1 MAYVIAD
8 RVKQQT
14 TTTGTGAVT
23 LGSSVTGFQVFS
35 AVCSNADTFHY
46 AIVHLTNGSW
56 ETGLGTYN
64 SGAGTISRSVL
75 TSSNSNALVNF
86 AAGTK
91 EIFITPVASNIVL
104 KNNTGA
110 ITPGVVKTVTVD
122 FGNVPVNSYSFSIA
136 DSAATTASL
145 ITISPSAS
153 TANSAYGGD
162 ELEMDNFGISAYCAV
177 NGTIIVQA
185 VPRPSPVW
193 GKRNFNYI
201 VGSGI

>member
-1 MAYVIAD
+1 MSYIIAD

-14 TTTGTGAVT
+14 STTGVGAVT

-35 AVCSNADTFHY
+35 AVCSNGDTFHY

-75 TSSNSNALVNF
+75 TSSNGNALIDF

-91 EIFITPVASNIVL
+91 EIFITPIASNIVL

-110 ITPGVVKTVTVD
+110 ITPGVVKTLTVD
-122 FGNVPVNSYSFSIA
+122 FGNIPSYGKSFIIA
-136 DSAATTASL
+136 DSSATTSSL
-145 ITISPSAS
+145 ITINPSGSNAN
-153 TANSAYGGD
+153 TALGGD
-162 ELEMDNFGISAYCAV
+162 ELEMDNFSVSAYSASTG
-177 NGTIIVQA
+177 NITLSIIPDPGPVQG
-185 VPRPSPVW
+185 R
-193 GKRNFNYI
+193 RNFNYI
-201 VGSGI
+201 VGSGV

>member
-1 MAYVIAD
+1 MAYIIAD
-8 RVKQQT
+8 RVKQIT
-14 TTTGTGAVT
+14 TTTGTGALT

-46 AIVHLTNGSW
+46 AVVHLTNGSW

-64 SGAGTISRSVL
+64 SGGGTISRSVL
-75 TSSNSNALVNF
+75 TSSNSNSLVDF
-86 AAGTK
+86 ASGNK

-110 ITPGVVKTVTVD
+110 ITPGVVKTATID
-122 FGNVPVNSYSFSIA
+122 LGNTATTGGTFTIS
-136 DSAATTASL
+136 DSAATTASI

-162 ELEMDNFGISAYCAV
+162 ELEMDNFECSAYCV
-177 NGTIIVQA
+177 SNGTITVQII
-185 VPRPSPVW
+185 PRPSPVW

-201 VGSGI
+201 VGSGV

>member
-1 MAYVIAD
+1 MAYIIAD

-35 AVCSNADTFHY
+35 ATCSNNDTFHY

-56 ETGLGTYN
+56 ETGLGTYA
-64 SGAGTISRSVL
+64 SAGGTVSRSVL
-75 TSSNSNALVNF
+75 TSSNSNALVDF
-86 AAGTK
+86 AAGAK
-91 EIFITPVASNIVL
+91 EIFITPVANNIVL

-110 ITPGVVKTVTVD
+110 ITPGVVKTVTLD
-122 FGNVPVNSYSFSIA
+122 FGNVAVTSETFAVS
-136 DSAATTASL
+136 DSSATTASL

-153 TANSAYGGD
+153 TANAAYGGD
-162 ELEMDNFGISAYCAV
+162 ELEMDNFSVSAYCAA
-177 NGTIIVQA
+177 NGTITIQA
-185 VPRPSPVW
+185 VPSPSPVW

>member
-1 MAYVIAD
+1 MSYIIAD
-8 RVKQQT
+8 RVKQQSST
-14 TTTGTGAVT
+14 VGTGALT

-35 AVCSNADTFHY
+35 AVCSNGDTFHY

-64 SGAGTISRSVL
+64 TGGTVSRSVL
-75 TSSNSNALVNF
+75 TSSNSNNLVDF

-110 ITPGVVKTVTVD
+110 ITPGVVKTTTID
-122 FGNVPVNSYSFSIA
+122 FGDTATSGGSFSISDA
-136 DSAATTASL
+136 AATTASV

-153 TANSAYGGD
+153 TANGAYGGD
-162 ELEMDNFGISAYCAV
+162 ELEMDNFECSAYCAT
-177 NGTIIVQA
+177 NGTITVQII
-185 VPRPSPVW
+185 PRPSPVW

>member
-1 MAYVIAD
+1 MAYIIAD

-14 TTTGTGAVT
+14 STTGTGAIT
-23 LGSSVTGFQVFS
+23 LGTSVTGFQVFS
-35 AVCSNADTFHY
+35 AVCSNSDTFHY
-46 AIVHLTNGSW
+46 AIVHLTLGSW

-64 SGAGTISRSVL
+64 TGGTISRSVL
-75 TSSNSNALVNF
+75 TSSNSNNLVDF

-110 ITPGVVKTVTVD
+110 ITPGVVKTATID
-122 FGNVPVNSYSFSIA
+122 FGNTASGGGSFNVT
-136 DSAATTASL
+136 DTAATTASV

-153 TANSAYGGD
+153 TANGAYGGD
-162 ELEMDNFGISAYCAV
+162 ELEMDNFECSAYCAT
-177 NGTIIVQA
+177 NGTITVQII
-185 VPRPSPVW
+185 PRPSPVW

>member
-1 MAYVIAD
+1 MAYIIAD
-8 RVKQQT
+8 RVKQVT
-14 TTTGTGAVT
+14 TTTGTGALT
-23 LGSSVTGFQVFS
+23 LGTSVTGFQVFS
-35 AVCSNADTFHY
+35 AVCSNGDTFHY
-46 AIVHLTNGSW
+46 AVVHLTNGSW

-75 TSSNSNALVNF
+75 TSSNSNQLVDF
-86 AAGTK
+86 ASGNK
-91 EIFITPVASNIVL
+91 EIFITPVAGNIVL

-122 FGNVPVNSYSFSIA
+122 FGNVPVDALTFSIS
-136 DSAATTASL
+136 DSSATTSSL
-145 ITISPSAS
+145 IVVNPSAS

-162 ELEMDNFGISAYCAV
+162 ELEMDNFALSAYCTT
-177 NGTIIVQA
+177 NGTITVQA
-185 VPRPSPVW
+185 VSNPSPVW

>member
-1 MAYVIAD
+1 MSYVIAD
-8 RVKQQT
+8 RTKQQT

-35 AVCSNADTFHY
+35 AVCANADTFHY
-46 AIVHLTNGSW
+46 AMVHLTNGSW

-64 SGAGTISRSVL
+64 SGAGTVSRSVL
-75 TSSNSNALVNF
+75 TSSNGNALIDF

-91 EIFITPVASNIVL
+91 EIFISPVAYNIVL

-110 ITPGVVKTVTVD
+110 ITSGVVKTATLD
-122 FGNVPVNSYSFSIA
+122 FGNVPVNSSTLYIT

-162 ELEMDNFGISAYCAV
+162 ELEMDNFDCSAYCTT
-177 NGTIIVQA
+177 NGNITVQA
-185 VPRPSPVW
+185 ISTPSPVW

-201 VGSGI
+201 VGSGV

>member
-1 MAYVIAD
+1 MSYIIAD

-14 TTTGTGAVT
+14 STTGVGAVT

-35 AVCSNADTFHY
+35 AVCSNGDTFHY

-64 SGAGTISRSVL
+64 SGAGTVSRSVL
-75 TSSNSNALVNF
+75 TSSNSNQLVDF
-86 AAGTK
+86 ASGTK
-91 EIFITPVASNIVL
+91 EIFITPVAGNIVL

-122 FGNVPVNSYSFSIA
+122 FGNVPVTSLSFSIS
-136 DSAATTASL
+136 DSSATTSSL
-145 ITISPSAS
+145 ITITPSAS

-162 ELEMDNFGISAYCAV
+162 ELEMDNFALSAYCAT
-177 NGTIIVQA
+177 NGTITVQA
-185 VPRPSPVW
+185 IPRPSPVW

-201 VGSGI
+201 VGSGV

>member
-1 MAYVIAD
+1 MSYIIAD
-8 RVKQQT
+8 RVKQQSS
-14 TTTGTGAVT
+14 TTGTGAMT
-23 LGSSVTGFQVFS
+23 LGTSVTGFQVFS
-35 AVCSNADTFHY
+35 AVCSNGDTFHY
-46 AIVHLTNGSW
+46 AIVHLTLGSW

-64 SGAGTISRSVL
+64 TGGTVSRSVL
-75 TSSNSNALVNF
+75 TSSNSNNLVDF

-110 ITPGVVKTVTVD
+110 ITPGVVKTATIN
-122 FGNVPVNSYSFSIA
+122 FGDTASSGGSFSITDA
-136 DSAATTASL
+136 AATTASV

-153 TANSAYGGD
+153 TANGAYGGD
-162 ELEMDNFGISAYCAV
+162 ELEMDNFECSAYCAT
-177 NGTIIVQA
+177 NGTITVQII
-185 VPRPSPVW
+185 PSPSLVW

>member
-1 MAYVIAD
+1 MSYIIAD
-8 RVKQQT
+8 RVKQQSS
-14 TTTGTGAVT
+14 TTGTGAIT

-35 AVCSNADTFHY
+35 AVCSNGDTFHY
-46 AIVHLTNGSW
+46 AIVHLTLGSW

-64 SGAGTISRSVL
+64 TGGTVSRSVL
-75 TSSNSNALVNF
+75 TSSNNNALVDF

-122 FGNVPVNSYSFSIA
+122 FGNVPVSSLSFSIS
-136 DSAATTASL
+136 DSSATTSSL

-162 ELEMDNFGISAYCAV
+162 ELEMDNFSLSAYCAT
-177 NGTIIVQA
+177 NGTITVQA
-185 VPRPSPVW
+185 VPRPSSVW

>member
-8 RVKQQT
+8 RTKQQT
-14 TTTGTGAVT
+14 TTTGTGPVT

-64 SGAGTISRSVL
+64 SGAGTVSRSVL
-75 TSSNSNALVNF
+75 TSSDNNALIDF
-86 AAGTK
+86 AAGAK
-91 EIFITPVASNIVL
+91 EIFISPVAYNIVL

-110 ITPGVVKTVTVD
+110 ITPGVVKTVTLD
-122 FGNVPVNSYSFSIA
+122 FGNVPVNSQSFSIA
-136 DSAATTASL
+136 DSSATTASV

-162 ELEMDNFGISAYCAV
+162 ELEMDNFSVSAYCAV
-177 NGTIIVQA
+177 NGTIIIQA
-185 VPRPSPVW
+185 VPKPSPVW
-193 GKRNFNYI
+193 GQRNFNYI
-201 VGSGI
+201 VGSGV

>member
-1 MAYVIAD
+1 MSYIIAD
-8 RVKQQT
+8 RVKQQSS
-14 TTTGTGAVT
+14 TTGTGAMT

-35 AVCSNADTFHY
+35 AVCSNGDTFHY
-46 AIVHLTNGSW
+46 AIVHLTLGSW

-64 SGAGTISRSVL
+64 TGGTVSRSVL
-75 TSSNSNALVNF
+75 TSSNSNNLVDF

-110 ITPGVVKTVTVD
+110 ITPGVVKTTTID
-122 FGNVPVNSYSFSIA
+122 FGNTASGGGSFNVT
-136 DSAATTASL
+136 DTAATTASV

-153 TANSAYGGD
+153 TANGAYGGD
-162 ELEMDNFGISAYCAV
+162 ELEMDNFECSAYCAT
-177 NGTIIVQA
+177 NGTITVQII
-185 VPRPSPVW
+185 PRPSPVW

>member
-1 MAYVIAD
+1 MAYIIAD

-14 TTTGTGAVT
+14 STTGTGAVT

-35 AVCSNADTFHY
+35 AVCSNGDTFHY
-46 AIVHLTNGSW
+46 AIVHLTLGSW

-64 SGAGTISRSVL
+64 TGGTVNRSVL
-75 TSSNSNALVNF
+75 TSSNNNALVDF

-122 FGNVPVNSYSFSIA
+122 FGNVPVSSLSFSIS
-136 DSAATTASL
+136 DSSATTSSL

-162 ELEMDNFGISAYCAV
+162 ELEMDNFSLSAYCAT
-177 NGTIIVQA
+177 NGTITVQA
-185 VPRPSPVW
+185 VPRPSSVW

>member
-1 MAYVIAD
+1 MSYIIAD
-8 RVKQQT
+8 RVKQQSS
-14 TTTGTGAVT
+14 TTGTGAIT
-23 LGSSVTGFQVFS
+23 LGTSVTGFQVFS
-35 AVCSNADTFHY
+35 AVCSNGDTFHY
-46 AIVHLTNGSW
+46 AIVHLTLGSW

-64 SGAGTISRSVL
+64 TGGTVSRSVL
-75 TSSNSNALVNF
+75 TSSNSNNLVDF

-122 FGNVPVNSYSFSIA
+122 FGNVPITSLSFSIS
-136 DSAATTASL
+136 DSSATTSSL

-153 TANSAYGGD
+153 TANSVYGGD
-162 ELEMDNFGISAYCAV
+162 ELEMDNFALSAYCTT
-177 NGTIIVQA
+177 NGTITVQA
-185 VPRPSPVW
+185 IPRPSPVW

>member
-8 RVKQQT
+8 RTKQQT
-14 TTTGTGAVT
+14 TTTGVGAVT

-56 ETGLGTYN
+56 ETGVGTYN
-64 SGAGTISRSVL
+64 SGAGTVSRSVL
-75 TSSNSNALVNF
+75 TSSNGNALIDF

-91 EIFITPVASNIVL
+91 EIFISPVAYNIVL

-110 ITPGVVKTVTVD
+110 ITPGVIKTVTLE
-122 FGNVPVNSYSFSIA
+122 FGNIPVDASTFSIA
-136 DSAATTASL
+136 DSSATTTSV

-162 ELEMDNFGISAYCAV
+162 ELEMDNFAVSAYCAA
-177 NGTIIVQA
+177 NGTIIIQA

-193 GKRNFNYI
+193 GPRNFNYI
-201 VGSGI
+201 VGSGV